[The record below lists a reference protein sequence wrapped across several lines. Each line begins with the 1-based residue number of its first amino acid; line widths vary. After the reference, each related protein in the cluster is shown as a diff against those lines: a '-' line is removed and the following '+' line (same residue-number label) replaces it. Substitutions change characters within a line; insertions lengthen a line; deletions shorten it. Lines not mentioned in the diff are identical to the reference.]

1 MELKFKVQNPH
12 MTPAATRATVAGK
25 EMTVSVESFEV
36 ELVSQDSMNGGLK
49 LRFIGD
55 QVEDR
60 QGNVCKRCDG
70 DGHARCRLMSVVI
83 LPSKKKEVRPVHEAV
98 AELND
103 IAVARGKKRHIKT
116 AIVEMKRAIAVLP
129 NSKELWNNL
138 GTFLWNDRKYEE
150 ALACIDRAL
159 QLDPTFFKAFYNRAL
174 ILEDIGQYDEAEKHF
189 ALSLENCTTDEKYN
203 LNWCRSM
210 MRLSLG
216 HYANGWEDYE
226 DRIPF
231 SRTPGAVNRYPIFP
245 APYWQGEDITGKRIF
260 CCAEQGLG
268 DTILFSRFLPWLRQQ
283 VGPGG
288 KVYFC
293 CAHEMMTLL
302 WDFYLTGVMEFV
314 PEGVPIPEC
323 DYSVVVGSSALA
335 KPMHVGDIAERSR
348 PDPQARR
355 RPDENR
361 SGGNTKAARA

>member
-1 MELKFKVQNPH
+1 
-12 MTPAATRATVAGK
+12 MT
-25 EMTVSVESFEV
+25 
-36 ELVSQDSMNGGLK
+36 
-49 LRFIGD
+49 
-55 QVEDR
+55 R
-60 QGNVCKRCDG
+60 Q
-70 DGHARCRLMSVVI
+70 
-83 LPSKKKEVRPVHEAV
+83 
-98 AELND
+98 
-103 IAVARGKKRHIKT
+103 
-116 AIVEMKRAIAVLP
+116 
-129 NSKELWNNL
+129 
-138 GTFLWNDRKYEE
+138 YEE

-302 WDFYLTGVMEFV
+302 WDFYLTGV
-314 PEGVPIPEC
+314 
-323 DYSVVVGSSALA
+323 VGIRAGRRADSRMRLQRRCWFSAVA

-355 RPDENR
+355 RADENR
-361 SGGNTKAARA
+361 PGRNTEAAWT